1 MVSLIQSLIFSAE
14 FGSFIAIAAISFSI
28 IYRVVGMIN
37 FAHGE
42 WLTVG
47 GYIGYLTLGAVG
59 NNVWLALP
67 IVLGTSSVA
76 GYGLAR
82 TFYRPLRRSGSGP
95 IMLMLGSIAVG
106 YILRAG
112 FRIVFSSEPE
122 TVIIPTETYRFDFL
136 GGFFVN
142 STQLLVIA
150 VAALV
155 FIGVHL
161 MFKRT
166 NVGIAMRATGSDEDL
181 AEVCGIETSN
191 IRRNTWLA
199 MSGLAGLSG
208 FLIAASTNIYPLM
221 GYQYIL
227 LLIAAAILGG
237 IGSAYG
243 AIAGAYVIG
252 LAVTLTT
259 SYLPSSVTTLGTAVA
274 FAILILVL
282 LIRPSGIADV
292 EVAS

>member
-1 MVSLIQSLIFSAE
+1 MVSLIQILIFSAE

-47 GYIGYLTLGAVG
+47 GYVGYLVLGAVG
-59 NNVWLALP
+59 NNVLLALP
-67 IVLGTSSVA
+67 LVLVATSVV

-106 YILRAG
+106 YVLRAG
-112 FRIVFSSEPE
+112 FRIVFTSEPE
-122 TVIIPTETYRFDFL
+122 TVIIPTETYRFEVL

-142 STQLLVIA
+142 STQLFVIA
-150 VAALV
+150 VAGLV
-155 FIGVHL
+155 FVGVHL

-181 AEVCGIETSN
+181 AEVCGIDTSN

-208 FLIAASTNIYPLM
+208 FLIAASTNVYPLM

-243 AIAGAYVIG
+243 AIAGAYIIG
-252 LAVTLTT
+252 LAVTFTT
-259 SYLPSSVTTLGTAVA
+259 SYLPTAVSTLGTAVA
-274 FAILILVL
+274 FGILILVL
-282 LIRPSGIADV
+282 LVRPAGIANV
-292 EVAS
+292 EVTA

>member
-1 MVSLIQSLIFSAE
+1 MVSLAQVLIFSAE
-14 FGSFIAIAAISFSI
+14 FGSFIAIAALSFSV

-47 GYIGYLTLGAVG
+47 GYIGALIVG
-59 NNVWLALP
+59 GVGGNVFVALP
-67 IVLGTSSVA
+67 LVLVVSAVT

-82 TFYRPLRRSGSGP
+82 VFYRPLRRSGSGP
-95 IMLMLGSIAVG
+95 IMLMLGSVAVG
-106 YILRAG
+106 FMLRG
-112 FRIVFSSEPE
+112 LLRVIFTSEPK
-122 TVIIPTETYRFDFL
+122 TVILPTQVYRFEAL

-142 STQLLVIA
+142 STQLLVIGMA
-150 VAALV
+150 FVVIAA
-155 FIGVHL
+155 VHL

-166 NVGIAMRATGSDEDL
+166 DVGIAMRATGSDEDL
-181 AEVCGIETSN
+181 AEVCGIDTSS

-199 MSGLAGLSG
+199 MSALAGLAG
-208 FLIAASTNIYPLM
+208 FLIAASTNVYPLM
-221 GYQYIL
+221 GMEYLL

-252 LAVTLTT
+252 GAVTLTV
-259 SYLPSSVTTLGTAVA
+259 SYLPSSFTTLGTAVA
-274 FAILILVL
+274 FLLLIIVL
-282 LIRPSGIADV
+282 LVRPSGIADV

>member
-1 MVSLIQSLIFSAE
+1 MVSAAQVLIFSAE
-14 FGSFIAIAAISFSI
+14 FGSFVAIAAISFSV

-47 GYIGYLTLGAVG
+47 GYLGALVVG
-59 NNVWLALP
+59 QVGGNVFIAVPL
-67 IVLGTSSVA
+67 VLGTSALA

-82 TFYRPLRRSGSGP
+82 VFYRPLRRSGSGP
-95 IMLMLGSIAVG
+95 IMLMLGSVAVG
-106 YILRAG
+106 FILRGAL
-112 FRIVFSSEPE
+112 RIVFSSEPK
-122 TVIIPTETYRFDFL
+122 TVILPNEVHRFDAL

-142 STQLLVIA
+142 TTQLLVISMA
-150 VAALV
+150 VIVIAA
-155 FIGVHL
+155 VHT

-166 NVGIAMRATGSDEDL
+166 EVGIAMRATGSDEAL
-181 AEVCGIETSN
+181 AEVCGIDTGR

-199 MSGLAGLSG
+199 MSALAGLAG
-208 FLIAASTNIYPLM
+208 FLIAASTNVYPLM
-221 GYQYIL
+221 GMEYLL

-243 AIAGAYVIG
+243 AIAGAYIIG
-252 LAVTLTT
+252 GAVTLTV
-259 SYLPSSVTTLGTAVA
+259 SFLPSSFTTLGTAVA
-274 FAILILVL
+274 FLILIVVL
-282 LIRPSGIADV
+282 LVRPSGIADV

>member
-1 MVSLIQSLIFSAE
+1 MVSLAQVLIFSAE
-14 FGSFIAIAAISFSI
+14 FGSFVAIAAISFSI
-28 IYRVVGMIN
+28 VYRVVGMIN

-42 WLTVG
+42 WLTMG
-47 GYIGYLTLGAVG
+47 AYIGVLTVQALGG
-59 NNVWLALP
+59 NALLALP
-67 IVLGTSSVA
+67 VVVLLSGVG

-82 TFYRPLRRSGSGP
+82 GFYRPLRRSGAGP

-112 FRIVFSSEPE
+112 FRIVFSSEPK
-122 TVIIPTETYRFDFL
+122 TVVIPTDVYRFDVL

-142 STQLLVIA
+142 TTQLFVIGMA
-150 VAALV
+150 VIV
-155 FIGVHL
+155 FTVVHL

-181 AEVCGIETSN
+181 AEVCGIDTSH
-191 IRRNTWLA
+191 IRRNTWLS
-199 MSGLAGLSG
+199 MSGLAGLAG
-208 FLIAASTNIYPLM
+208 FLIGVSTNVYPLL
-221 GYQYIL
+221 GYQYLL

-252 LAVTLTT
+252 LAVTFTT
-259 SYLPSSVTTLGTAVA
+259 SYLPTAVSTLGTAVA
-274 FAILILVL
+274 FVLLILVL
-282 LIRPSGIADV
+282 LVRPSGIADV
-292 EVAS
+292 EAAT